1 MVATKDVSPQ
11 NRAISGKR
19 VFVDVVKDIKVRSSR
34 VRVTFNPTDRVL
46 LRDKEDTVEEPLKG
60 RERDGR
66 EGVKSPGTLGAPETG
81 KGRKDPILE
90 PLEGPQP
97 CAMLISGVWSPG
109 LGEDELLLF

>member
-34 VRVTFNPTDRVL
+34 VRVTFNTTDRVL

-60 RERDGR
+60 RARDGR
-66 EGVKSPGTLGAPETG
+66 EGTTSPGTPGAPEAG

-97 CAMLISGVWSPG
+97 
-109 LGEDELLLF
+109 

>member
-11 NRAISGKR
+11 NRAVSGKR

-60 RERDGR
+60 RGRMGER
-66 EGVKSPGTLGAPETG
+66 
-81 KGRKDPILE
+81 
-90 PLEGPQP
+90 GPQAQGPLKPLKLEKSGRTLSWSLWRDLSPVP
-97 CAMLISGVWSPG
+97 C
-109 LGEDELLLF
+109 